1 MKNNKL
7 YNLLLRTYHVQD
19 ILEEILGIQLGEKA
33 QCVVGGKVSE
43 GSPESV

>member
-1 MKNNKL
+1 MTANKPKQELLGKFFLKNNKL

-33 QCVVGGKVSE
+33 Q
-43 GSPESV
+43 